1 MSVGRFMNSPR
12 LRFATAASFLLLTS
26 NLFAADVV
34 VVRNSKPGQPPVQ
47 RQGVI
52 ADIVGN
58 QLMFAG
64 PSGAVETLSLDQ
76 VTDWRTT
83 WTSTK
88 QQADALYLEKKYAEA
103 APTYLRA
110 REEEQRTWARR
121 HIMAKL
127 IECYS
132 ATGNVAAAA
141 DEFLLVASSDPETT
155 AWEIAPLAWRA
166 VDDQNALA
174 RAQQWIRDARNPAKQ
189 LLAASWLLAGPQRA
203 EAVTVLNSLAS
214 NMNKRIATLA
224 VIQLWRTRIIGSPPE
239 EPATWLAGLER
250 LPVETRPLGYFCVG
264 EAFARHNQPEKAAL
278 AYLRIPILHPRT
290 QPLAAD
296 ALLAAG
302 SQLEKMGRREQ
313 AASLYR
319 EVLSDY
325 ATLPA
330 ATTTA
335 RQRLEQLSTPA
346 PKP

>member
-1 MSVGRFMNSPR
+1 MTGSR
-12 LRFATAASFLLLTS
+12 LRFACIAI
-26 NLFAADVV
+26 LFCAIHARAADVV

-47 RQGVI
+47 RQGEI
-52 ADIVGN
+52 ADLAGN
-58 QLMFAG
+58 QLMFRG
-64 PSGAVETLSLDQ
+64 PSGAVETLSLDSI
-76 VTDWRTT
+76 TDWRTT
-83 WTSTK
+83 WTATK

-103 APTYLRA
+103 APAYLRA
-110 REEEQRTWARR
+110 REEEQRPWARR
-121 HIMAKL
+121 QIMARL

-141 DEFLLVASSDPETT
+141 EEFVLVASSDPETMT
-155 AWEIAPLAWRA
+155 WEIAPLAWRA

-174 RAQQWIRDARNPAKQ
+174 RAQQWIRDARNPTKQ
-189 LLAASWLLAGPQRA
+189 LLAASWLLSGAQRQ
-203 EAVTVLNSLAS
+203 EAATVLQSLS
-214 NMNKRIATLA
+214 TSMNKRIATLA
-224 VIQLWRTRIIGSPPE
+224 VIQLWRTRIISSPPD
-239 EPATWLAGLER
+239 EPVTWLAGLER

-278 AYLRIPILHPRT
+278 AFMRIPILHPRT
-290 QPLAAD
+290 QALAAE

-302 SQLEKMGRREQ
+302 TQLEKMDRREQ

-330 ATTTA
+330 ATTV